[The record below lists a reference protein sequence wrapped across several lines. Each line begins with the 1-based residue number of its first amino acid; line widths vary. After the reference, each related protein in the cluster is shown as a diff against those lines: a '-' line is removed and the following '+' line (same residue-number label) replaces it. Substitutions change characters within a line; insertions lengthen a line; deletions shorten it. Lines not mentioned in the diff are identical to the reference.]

1 MKIPGALIWI
11 LALGLA
17 AAPVLVMA
25 ADAGQAGAGARI
37 AFYVA

>member
-17 AAPVLVMA
+17 AAPVVMA

-37 AFYVA
+37 SFYVA

>member
-1 MKIPGALIWI
+1 MKMPATLIWI

-17 AAPVLVMA
+17 AAPAVIA
-25 ADAGQAGAGARI
+25 AGAVQAEADGRI